1 MKTTTK
7 YFESNQNYDKIF
19 ERNWLSPADL
29 STHRKRMRSACIT
42 GDYAL
47 LTLVS
52 LS

>member
-7 YFESNQNYDKIF
+7 YFESNQNYDKILNVIGYH
-19 ERNWLSPADL
+19 RPDL